1 MDKKRA
7 EQLFEKYRNGVLT
20 DKERLEL
27 NDWYLHHAK
36 LSEPL
41 TDEVVYKQQMAALD
55 DAFPF
60 RAVTPVK
67 TLTWLPRLAAAAVIL
82 FTIGAGIYFYT
93 DRAAKKTSLQLVAV
107 HHDIHTGNNKAYL
120 TLDNGKRIL
129 LTGAKNGTIAIQHGI
144 DVTKTPGGEIIYKT
158 INGDPA
164 STSNEVAYNTIETP
178 NGGQYQ
184 VYLPD
189 GTHVW
194 LNAASKLKYPTSF
207 AGLGNRKVELS
218 GEAYFEVAKDKAKPF
233 IVSSKNQTVEVLGTH
248 FNINAYADE
257 ATSKTML
264 LEGSVKISS
273 NNISRILKPGQEA
286 SVSNDIII
294 NDGDTEEAVAWKNG
308 YFRFDD
314 ERLETVMRKIAR
326 WYDVRVTYKDDDLKN
341 ETFAAVSTRF
351 ANVTVLLKMLEQ
363 TGEAKFSIEDNKII
377 ITRKK

>member
-7 EQLFEKYRNGVLT
+7 EQLFEKYRNGELT
-20 DKERLEL
+20 DKERAEL
-27 NDWYLHHAK
+27 YGWYLQHAK

-41 TDEVVYKQQMAALD
+41 TDEAVYEQQMKALD

-60 RAVTPVK
+60 RTAASVK
-67 TLTWLPRLAAAAVIL
+67 TLSWLPRLAAAAALL
-82 FTIGAGIYFYT
+82 FTIGAGIYYYSYKT
-93 DRAAKKTSLQLVAV
+93 PKKASSQLVAV
-107 HHDIHTGNNKAYL
+107 HNVQLKNNKAYL

-129 LTGAKNGTIAIQHGI
+129 LTDAKNGTIAIQHGI
-144 DVTKTPGGEIIYKT
+144 DITKTPAGEIIYKH
-158 INGDPA
+158 INNSLA
-164 STSNEVAYNTIETP
+164 STNNEVTYNTIETP

-218 GEAYFEVAKDKAKPF
+218 GEAYFEVTKDKARPF

-257 ATSKTML
+257 ANSKTTL
-264 LEGSVKISS
+264 LEGSIKISS

-286 SVSNDIII
+286 SVSNDIVI
-294 NDGDTEEAVAWKNG
+294 NDGNTEEAVAWKNG

-326 WYDVRVTYKDDDLKN
+326 WYDVQVSYKDEALKN
-341 ETFAAVSTRF
+341 ETFAAISTRF
-351 ANVTVLLKMLEQ
+351 ANVSVLLKKLEQ
-363 TGEAKFSIEDNKII
+363 TGEAKFSIEDGKII

>member
-7 EQLFEKYRNGVLT
+7 EQLFEKYRNGELT
-20 DKERLEL
+20 DKERSEL
-27 NDWYLHHAK
+27 NGWYLHHAK

-41 TDEVVYKQQMAALD
+41 TDETIYKQQLETLD
-55 DAFPF
+55 EAFPF
-60 RAVTPVK
+60 RTVTPVK
-67 TLTWLPRLAAAAVIL
+67 TLVWLPRLAAAAAIL
-82 FTIGAGIYFYT
+82 FSIGAGIYFYS
-93 DRAAKKTSLQLVAV
+93 DKAPKEVSPQLVAV
-107 HHDIHTGNNKAYL
+107 HDIHSGNNKAYL

-129 LTGAKNGTIAIQHGI
+129 LTGAKNGTIAIQRGI
-144 DVTKTPGGEIIYKT
+144 DITKTSTGEIIYKT
-158 INGDPA
+158 GNSGTS
-164 STSNEVAYNTIETP
+164 STNNEITYNTIETP

-218 GEAYFEVAKDKAKPF
+218 GEAYFEVTKDKTKPF
-233 IVSSKNQTVEVLGTH
+233 IVASKNQTVEVLGTH
-248 FNINAYADE
+248 FNINAYTDE
-257 ATSKTML
+257 ANTKTTL
-264 LEGSVKISS
+264 LEGSVKIVS
-273 NNISRILKPGQEA
+273 NNVSRVLKPGQQARVGNE
-286 SVSNDIII
+286 III
-294 NDGDTEEAVAWKNG
+294 SDEDTEEAVAWKNG

-326 WYDVRVTYKDDDLKN
+326 WYDVQVSYKDEALKN

-351 ANVTVLLKMLEQ
+351 TNVSGLLKMLEQ
-363 TGEAKFSIEDNKII
+363 TGVAKFTIEDNKII